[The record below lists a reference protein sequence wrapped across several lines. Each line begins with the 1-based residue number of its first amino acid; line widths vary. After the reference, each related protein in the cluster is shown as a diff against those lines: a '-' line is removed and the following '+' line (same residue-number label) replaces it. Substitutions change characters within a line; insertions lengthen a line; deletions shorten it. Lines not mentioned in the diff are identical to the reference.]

1 MKVATLAVVAS
12 GIWAAAAQ
20 NRADFLPECALKC
33 LDDAT
38 QKVTSCSL
46 TDAVCWCVQKN
57 YEDIYN
63 AGVACVLT
71 ECGSD
76 KALKQVLPGAA
87 KFCAA
92 ATASA
97 KAATS
102 SPAPTASA
110 ASSSSDSKNSTAT
123 ITSAPASSSASSSS
137 TAKPSTAS
145 PGAAA
150 TSGPIAGAAV
160 LLAGVLAVL

>member
-1 MKVATLAVVAS
+1 MKVATIALVAS
-12 GIWAAAAQ
+12 STWSVAAQ
-20 NRADFLPECALKC
+20 NRADFLPECSLKC

-38 QKVTSCSL
+38 QKVTNCAL
-46 TDAVCWCVQKN
+46 DDAVCWCVQKN

-63 AGVACVLT
+63 QGVACVLDA
-71 ECGSD
+71 CGSD
-76 KALKQVLPGAA
+76 KAIKQVLPGAA

-102 SPAPTASA
+102 TPAPTASA
-110 ASSSSDSKNSTAT
+110 QSSSVAGNNTASITSSAASSMAST
-123 ITSAPASSSASSSS
+123 SS
-137 TAKPSTAS
+137 TAKPTTAS

-150 TSGPIAGAAV
+150 TAGPIAGAAV